1 MVAPVAT
8 PATLCTLLRRD
19 RVGFGE
25 PVAQDREKVNQ
36 VLLLLSTELEIPDL
50 AIRLGRIGRLGWR
63 HSRDVLH
70 VVEDLGRWEKWGE
83 SVRRA
88 FTKVESY
95 LLATG
100 IHGDIPLIIEM
111 DDLLETLKDAIVHVS
126 LHETWGRSFV
136 LVVVTRCLEESTELD
151 DATPERRYP
160 VYKL

>member
-1 MVAPVAT
+1 
-8 PATLCTLLRRD
+8 LGD

-25 PVAQDREKVNQ
+25 PVAKDRDKVDE
-36 VLLLLSTELEIPDL
+36 VLLLLSTEPEIPDL
-50 AIRLGRIGRLGWR
+50 AIRLGRCGRLGGR
-63 HSRDVLH
+63 HSRDILY
-70 VVEDLGRWEKWGE
+70 VVENLRRWEERGE
-83 SVRRA
+83 AGGRS